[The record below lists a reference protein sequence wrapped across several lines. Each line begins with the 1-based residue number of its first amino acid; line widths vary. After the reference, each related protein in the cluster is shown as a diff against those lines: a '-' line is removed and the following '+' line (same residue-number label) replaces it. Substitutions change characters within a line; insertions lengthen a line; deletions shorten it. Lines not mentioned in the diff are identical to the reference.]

1 MKKSLR
7 KQLCFTGVALISLF
21 VILNIVLTYFFMVPV
36 SVLINKNQMEKLVIS
51 MADMDD
57 PTGEAFISYA
67 EELKE
72 DANTQTIIADG
83 DKNILYTTKSIL
95 ATERNSLSA
104 NLSKIIDSN
113 SERLNRGE
121 TISLTKSRENAKQI
135 NVKVIKKIADN
146 QYLIL
151 SRSYKSMQNATHSA
165 IIFDILAGIILVL
178 ISYVIVYCISSRLV
192 VPIQKMTVAAENI
205 SNLEF
210 DTKVEVR
217 SEDEIGQLGKSI
229 NRMSGY
235 LEQNLEV
242 LQNDVENRK
251 RLVRNLSHE
260 IKSPIA
266 VIMGYADRLKSVISK
281 NPEKAL
287 QYCEIIS
294 DESGRVDILVK
305 EMLELSKLEQ
315 QTDELHIESFMAEKL
330 FQSLHERFDEENIEK
345 DIQYVEEYDRED
357 WLQADYL
364 LLERAVY
371 NLISNAVSHGNT
383 DKMRIR
389 IKGEQKQ
396 DYYEIRV
403 YNSGSFI
410 PGEELISIWEAF
422 NKVDKVRTRGKQ
434 GSGVGLSIVREIVE
448 AHEGYYSAQNMED
461 GVEFCIAIKCI
472 KNLLNETD

>member
-7 KQLCFTGVALISLF
+7 KQLCFIGVGLISLF
-21 VILNIVLTYFFMVPV
+21 VILNIVLTFFFMVPV
-36 SVLINKNQMEKLVIS
+36 SVLINKNQMEKLAVSIT
-51 MADMDD
+51 DMDD
-57 PTGEAFISYA
+57 QMGEAFISYA
-67 EELKE
+67 EQLKE
-72 DANTQTIIADG
+72 DTNTQVTIVDEG
-83 DKNILYTTKSIL
+83 KNILYTTRNIL
-95 ATERNSLSA
+95 EIEKNTLGA
-104 NLSKIIDSN
+104 NLSKTIDSN
-113 SERLNRGE
+113 SERLNQGE
-121 TISLTKSRENAKQI
+121 TISQTKSRENANQI
-135 NVKVIKKIADN
+135 DVKVIKKIADN
-146 QYLIL
+146 RYLIL
-151 SRSYKSMQNATHSA
+151 SRSYRSMQNATHSA
-165 IIFDILAGIILVL
+165 IIFDVLAGIILIL

-210 DTKVEVR
+210 DTKVEVQ

-229 NRMSGY
+229 NKMSGY
-235 LEQNLEV
+235 LEQNLEI

-294 DESGRVDILVK
+294 DESGRVDMLVK
-305 EMLELSKLEQ
+305 EMMELSKLEQ
-315 QTDELHIESFMAEKL
+315 QTDELCIESFTAEKL
-330 FQSLHERFDEENIEK
+330 FQSLHERFNEENIEK
-345 DIQYVEEYDRED
+345 EIQYVEEYGRED

-371 NLISNAVSHGNT
+371 NLISNAVFHGNT
-383 DKMRIR
+383 DKMQIR
-389 IKGEQKQ
+389 IKGEQKR

-410 PGEELISIWEAF
+410 PEEELSSIWEAF

-434 GSGVGLSIVREIVE
+434 GSGVGLSIVKEVVE
-448 AHEGYYSAQNMED
+448 AHGGYYSVQNMEN

-472 KNLLNETD
+472 KNLLNESD